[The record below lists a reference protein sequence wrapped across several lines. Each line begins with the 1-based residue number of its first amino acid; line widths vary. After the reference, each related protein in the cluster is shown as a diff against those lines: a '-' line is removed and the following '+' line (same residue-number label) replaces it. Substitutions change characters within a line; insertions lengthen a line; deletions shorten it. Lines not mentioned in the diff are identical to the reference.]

1 MEVVFLQLAVHET
14 ENTGILVKSISC
26 VVQSERGGSLSR
38 NREAS
43 TLKLR
48 NDTTKGDYRG
58 KRTFP

>member
-1 MEVVFLQLAVHET
+1 MHET
-14 ENTGILVKSISC
+14 ENTGILMTSISC
-26 VVQSERGGSLSR
+26 VVQSERGGSSSR

-48 NDTTKGDYRG
+48 NDTTKGDYGG

>member
-14 ENTGILVKSISC
+14 ENTGILVKSISF
-26 VVQSERGGSLSR
+26 VVQSERRGSLSR

-48 NDTTKGDYRG
+48 NDTTKGDYGG